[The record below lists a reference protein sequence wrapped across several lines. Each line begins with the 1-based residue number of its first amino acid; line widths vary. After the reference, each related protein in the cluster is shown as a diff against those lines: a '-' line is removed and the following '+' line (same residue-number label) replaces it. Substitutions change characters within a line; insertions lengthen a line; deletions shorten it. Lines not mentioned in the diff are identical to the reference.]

1 MVPMGYEREFDRFE
15 YLSPSSAP
23 TADRRSFF
31 IGAALI
37 GSSSEHKS
45 AVIQPSL
52 SVTVTPNC
60 TSKMKVSAVALLDL
74 VVSCSG
80 AASSSNTNPSKG
92 FPSVSF
98 APRGGAA
105 AAASSAAAGVA
116 KKPSAAAAK
125 AAAAV
130 AASKHQ
136 QAAAPAPK
144 GSSTAPLSQAA
155 ELTPED
161 EPLLRDISM
170 LSNMLEEVV
179 KKDDPEADALY
190 RKFRSLGF
198 DR

>member
-1 MVPMGYEREFDRFE
+1 
-15 YLSPSSAP
+15 
-23 TADRRSFF
+23 
-31 IGAALI
+31 
-37 GSSSEHKS
+37 
-45 AVIQPSL
+45 
-52 SVTVTPNC
+52 
-60 TSKMKVSAVALLDL
+60 MKVSAVALLGL

-80 AASSSNTNPSKG
+80 EASNNNPSKG

-98 APRGGAA
+98 APRGGA

-130 AASKHQ
+130 AAYKQQ
-136 QAAAPAPK
+136 QAAVAPSQK
-144 GSSTAPLSQAA
+144 ESSTVPLSQAA

-170 LSNMLEEVV
+170 LSDMLEEVV

-190 RKFRSLGF
+190 RKFRSLGL

>member
-1 MVPMGYEREFDRFE
+1 
-15 YLSPSSAP
+15 
-23 TADRRSFF
+23 
-31 IGAALI
+31 
-37 GSSSEHKS
+37 
-45 AVIQPSL
+45 
-52 SVTVTPNC
+52 
-60 TSKMKVSAVALLDL
+60 MKVSAVALLGL

-80 AASSSNTNPSKG
+80 VASNNPSKG
-92 FPSVSF
+92 FPTVSF

-105 AAASSAAAGVA
+105 TAASSAAAVA

-130 AASKHQ
+130 AKQQ
-136 QAAAPAPK
+136 QAAAPSQKESLP
-144 GSSTAPLSQAA
+144 APLSQAA

-170 LSNMLEEVV
+170 LSDMLEEVV

-190 RKFRSLGF
+190 RKFRSLGL

>member
-1 MVPMGYEREFDRFE
+1 
-15 YLSPSSAP
+15 
-23 TADRRSFF
+23 
-31 IGAALI
+31 
-37 GSSSEHKS
+37 
-45 AVIQPSL
+45 
-52 SVTVTPNC
+52 
-60 TSKMKVSAVALLDL
+60 MKVSAVALLGL

-80 AASSSNTNPSKG
+80 EASNNNPSKG

-98 APRGGAA
+98 APRGGA

-130 AASKHQ
+130 AASKQ
-136 QAAAPAPK
+136 QQGLAAAPSQK
-144 GSSTAPLSQAA
+144 ESSTVPLSQAA

-170 LSNMLEEVV
+170 LSDMLEEVV

-190 RKFRSLGF
+190 RKFRSLGL

>member
-1 MVPMGYEREFDRFE
+1 
-15 YLSPSSAP
+15 
-23 TADRRSFF
+23 
-31 IGAALI
+31 
-37 GSSSEHKS
+37 
-45 AVIQPSL
+45 
-52 SVTVTPNC
+52 
-60 TSKMKVSAVALLDL
+60 MKISAVALLGL

-80 AASSSNTNPSKG
+80 AASSSSNNNPTRG

-105 AAASSAAAGVA
+105 SSAAAATA

-125 AAAAV
+125 AAAAT
-130 AASKHQ
+130 AIAKQ
-136 QAAAPAPK
+136 QQQPVAPAQK
-144 GSSTAPLSQAA
+144 ESSTAPLSQAA

-170 LSNMLEEVV
+170 LSDMLEEVV

-190 RKFRSLGF
+190 RKFRSLGL

>member
-1 MVPMGYEREFDRFE
+1 MYRQLPFWD
-15 YLSPSSAP
+15 SSFRAP
-23 TADRRSFF
+23 AQQV
-31 IGAALI
+31 AA
-37 GSSSEHKS
+37 
-45 AVIQPSL
+45 A
-52 SVTVTPNC
+52 TPQ
-60 TSKMKVSAVALLDL
+60 
-74 VVSCSG
+74 
-80 AASSSNTNPSKG
+80 KG

-105 AAASSAAAGVA
+105 ATASSAAAGVA

-190 RKFRSLGF
+190 RKFRSLGL

>member
-1 MVPMGYEREFDRFE
+1 
-15 YLSPSSAP
+15 
-23 TADRRSFF
+23 
-31 IGAALI
+31 
-37 GSSSEHKS
+37 
-45 AVIQPSL
+45 
-52 SVTVTPNC
+52 
-60 TSKMKVSAVALLDL
+60 MKVSALALLGL

-80 AASSSNTNPSKG
+80 AASNNNPSKG

-98 APRGGAA
+98 APRGGA

-130 AASKHQ
+130 AASKQQ
-136 QAAAPAPK
+136 QAAVAPSQK
-144 GSSTAPLSQAA
+144 ESSTVPLSQAA

-170 LSNMLEEVV
+170 LSDMLEEVV

-190 RKFRSLGF
+190 RKFRSLGL

>member
-1 MVPMGYEREFDRFE
+1 
-15 YLSPSSAP
+15 
-23 TADRRSFF
+23 
-31 IGAALI
+31 
-37 GSSSEHKS
+37 
-45 AVIQPSL
+45 
-52 SVTVTPNC
+52 
-60 TSKMKVSAVALLDL
+60 MKVSAVALLGL

-80 AASSSNTNPSKG
+80 EASNNNPSKG

-98 APRGGAA
+98 APRGGA

-130 AASKHQ
+130 AASKQQ
-136 QAAAPAPK
+136 QAAVAPSQK
-144 GSSTAPLSQAA
+144 ESSTVPLSQAA

-170 LSNMLEEVV
+170 LSDMLEEVV

-190 RKFRSLGF
+190 RKFRSLGL